1 MSQARFFGPPTST
14 DSRKKNF
21 NFKAAQTQLTQDPPV
36 RDGDMTGMRTFFSR
50 GNACPVSTGLWPHS
64 GKACCVKILFQ
75 NPSPGSI
82 QLRAFDDV
90 PPR

>member
-1 MSQARFFGPPTST
+1 
-14 DSRKKNF
+14 
-21 NFKAAQTQLTQDPPV
+21 
-36 RDGDMTGMRTFFSR
+36 MTGMRTFFSR

-75 NPSPGSI
+75 NPSPDSI